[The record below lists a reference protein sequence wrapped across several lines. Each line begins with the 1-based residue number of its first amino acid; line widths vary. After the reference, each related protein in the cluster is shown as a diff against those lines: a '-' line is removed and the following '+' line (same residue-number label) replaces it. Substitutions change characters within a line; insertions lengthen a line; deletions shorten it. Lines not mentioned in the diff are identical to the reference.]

1 MISGLQHVL
10 SDVDFTFTGKI
21 SHDRYIIDHFLM
33 TDNLFNTICMY
44 RYLHEGDNPAD
55 HSVLQMQLQLPVEYC
70 SEQDVVIRQA
80 SAQCHKADTLQLQ
93 QYKLCLANLLERV
106 FVSAELPNCREC
118 ECGEHSNAIEC
129 LHKGIVNACLEAG
142 RLTLPHR
149 NDNPR
154 PVPISGWS
162 EFVAERRENAI
173 WWHCIWKQ
181 NGSPNSVVIASISRR
196 RRIN

>member
-1 MISGLQHVL
+1 M
-10 SDVDFTFTGKI
+10 
-21 SHDRYIIDHFLM
+21 
-33 TDNLFNTICMY
+33 
-44 RYLHEGDNPAD
+44 
-55 HSVLQMQLQLPVEYC
+55 
-70 SEQDVVIRQA
+70 
-80 SAQCHKADTLQLQ
+80 QLQ
-93 QYKLCLANLLERV
+93 QYKMYLDKLLERV
-106 FVSAELPNCREC
+106 HVSAELLNFREY

-142 RLTLPHR
+142 RLPLPHR

-181 NGSPNSVVIASISRR
+181 NGSPNSGVIASNRIRSRAEYHYAIR
-196 RRIN
+196 HVNSRKQCRRIN